1 MRIKKLP
8 AGNYKE
14 YDVNKKNGKDR
25 DGQRFVRNID
35 TGDIYFT
42 SDYYNTFVMI
52 KEWKFLKERK

>member
-52 KEWKFLKERK
+52 KE